1 MKKIPLKHVNIIGWI
16 SLFLGILLI
25 LLDCWLRL
33 FWLIIAALFE
43 MLAAIIFLAIFNRCP
58 HCGHFLGHA
67 GGGTYCPYCGE
78 KFAEEE

>member
-43 MLAAIIFLAIFNRCP
+43 LLAAIIFLAIFNRCP
-58 HCGHFLGHA
+58 HCGHFWGMLA
-67 GGGTYCPYCGE
+67 EAYTVPIAE
-78 KFAEEE
+78 KN

>member
-1 MKKIPLKHVNIIGWI
+1 MKIKKIPLKHVNIIGWI
-16 SLFLGILLI
+16 PLILGILLI

-78 KFAEEE
+78 KLNG

>member
-43 MLAAIIFLAIFNRCP
+43 LLAAII
-58 HCGHFLGHA
+58 
-67 GGGTYCPYCGE
+67 CPYCGE
-78 KFAEEE
+78 KLNG